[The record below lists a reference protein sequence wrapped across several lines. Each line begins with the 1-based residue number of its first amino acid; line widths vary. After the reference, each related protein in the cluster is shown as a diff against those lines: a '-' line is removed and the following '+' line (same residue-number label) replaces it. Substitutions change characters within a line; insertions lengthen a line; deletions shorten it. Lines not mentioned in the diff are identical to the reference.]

1 MKPIRKPRLSP
12 IEQRK
17 QQIAKQIDELRQ
29 RVATKTRRDF
39 KTDQGYERWRKHWPE
54 RLAKL
59 EAELSILNDPGEYDS
74 LPTAVVAEE
83 LVSLLQ
89 WSAKKAK
96 KVRSLSPPSGAP
108 LRIGAVADEERSR
121 PQFD

>member
-39 KTDQGYERWRKHWPE
+39 KTDQGYEQWRKHWPE

-83 LVSLLQ
+83 LGLNIGLVE
-89 WSAKKAK
+89 
-96 KVRSLSPPSGAP
+96 AP
-108 LRIGAVADEERSR
+108 HSVW
-121 PQFD
+121 